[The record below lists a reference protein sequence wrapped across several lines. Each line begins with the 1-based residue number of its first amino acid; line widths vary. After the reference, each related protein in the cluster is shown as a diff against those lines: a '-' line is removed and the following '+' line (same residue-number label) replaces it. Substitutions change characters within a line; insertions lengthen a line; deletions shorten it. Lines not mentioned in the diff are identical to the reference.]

1 MEWNGIE
8 LHAGDKVRLTDKRPF
23 YWNQWGKMD
32 MYLGRVVTIKSRC
45 LDEEKFIIEEDYGD
59 DFGGWVFR
67 VDDIVEVCMSDN
79 TNRSNELGL
88 TQYFEY
94 KGSELTPPGTT
105 AKIKIG
111 NLEINLM
118 DKTFTDEQIKN
129 MKKMLGWDVIN
140 LKEEKE

>member
-1 MEWNGIE
+1 
-8 LHAGDKVRLTDKRPF
+8 
-23 YWNQWGKMD
+23 
-32 MYLGRVVTIKSRC
+32 
-45 LDEEKFIIEEDYGD
+45 
-59 DFGGWVFR
+59 
-67 VDDIVEVCMSDN
+67 MSDN

-88 TQYFEY
+88 TQYFEH

-129 MKKMLGWDVIN
+129 MKEMLGWEVTN